1 MRARRAL
8 LLGAAVAAVVGLAL
22 LVQLWFDGPVPR
34 EQTFAGFYTSD
45 SDIRVTNLTI
55 NGGHIEVG
63 YSVDVLVIPGGSAT
77 GIRCGMVDTSGRLDF
92 FEASRTSAEAGNW
105 TTLRFSAN
113 YDLPELTLGMR
124 CSPNRSGQLTVIF
137 RDAELHA
144 TPVSIAAT
152 P

>member
-63 YSVDVLVIPGGSAT
+63 YSVDVLVIP
-77 GIRCGMVDTSGRLDF
+77 
-92 FEASRTSAEAGNW
+92 
-105 TTLRFSAN
+105 
-113 YDLPELTLGMR
+113 
-124 CSPNRSGQLTVIF
+124 
-137 RDAELHA
+137 
-144 TPVSIAAT
+144 
-152 P
+152 

>member
-1 MRARRAL
+1 MRVRRAL
-8 LLGAAVAAVVGLAL
+8 LLATAVAAVVGLGL
-22 LVQLWFDGPVPR
+22 LVRVWFEDPVPQQ
-34 EQTFAGFYTSD
+34 QTFAGFYTSD

-63 YSVDVLVIPGGSAT
+63 YSVEVLVIPGGSAT

-92 FEASRTSAEAGNW
+92 FEASRTSAAAGRW
-105 TTLRFSAN
+105 TTLSFDAN
-113 YDLPELTLGMR
+113 YNLPELTLGMR

-137 RDAELHA
+137 RNAELHA
-144 TPVSIAAT
+144 TPVSVAAR